1 MLGVA
6 ERAVQLTVNGQQ
18 YAPASA
24 GVAAAFG
31 YYGAAAHPTLLSLSP
46 SSGPVEGGTILRL
59 ATAHVDGGLTL
70 LDADPRTL
78 TLPAASTSAYRC
90 FLSTLNVTAELVN
103 ETVRCT
109 TPPFDDDDPRHAAG
123 AALPL
128 HFSANAQDAVGPPA
142 RFVLYGVPTIRAAA
156 PLSGPIAG
164 GTLVVLDGAA
174 LGNGSDYRC
183 RFGDGAPVDEAP
195 GADVVLASFDGD
207 RHAISCV
214 SPPARDGAPGGME
227 LHVSLNSQN
236 YVRAGGLLFNYTAP
250 ERPAVLSP
258 TSGPSDLAAA
268 LALGTR
274 SA

>member
-1 MLGVA
+1 M
-6 ERAVQLTVNGQQ
+6 
-18 YAPASA
+18 
-24 GVAAAFG
+24 
-31 YYGAAAHPTLLSLSP
+31 
-46 SSGPVEGGTILRL
+46 
-59 ATAHVDGGLTL
+59 
-70 LDADPRTL
+70 
-78 TLPAASTSAYRC
+78 
-90 FLSTLNVTAELVN
+90 
-103 ETVRCT
+103 RCT

-156 PLSGPIAG
+156 PLSGPILG

-214 SPPARDGAPGGME
+214 SPPARDGAPGGR
-227 LHVSLNSQN
+227 SCTS
-236 YVRAGGLLFNYTAP
+236 RSTRRTTCAP
-250 ERPAVLSP
+250 AACSSTTPRR
-258 TSGPSDLAAA
+258 SGPSPS
-268 LALGTR
+268 R
-274 SA
+274 